1 MFAIYGVSG
10 PLFQGTL
17 EALSRMSPV
26 ARRTPVTPAR
36 RISDNVEVESATVGD
51 TGNAASGRNAH
62 INTSAVEAYKS
73 MLPESLDRGPLYHA
87 DQIMTP
93 NVIAVRAR
101 DEVAHAWRTL
111 TSHMIHQTPVIDDIG
126 QLVGL
131 VSERNLLTTL
141 NVDAGEVRDVLFKRV
156 GDVMTTP
163 VVAASPVTD
172 IRRIARVML
181 DRDVDGVPIVSDAG
195 VLLGFVSRS
204 DILRAVVTDPP
215 LSIWR

>member
-10 PLFQGTL
+10 PVFQGTL
-17 EALSRMSPV
+17 EALNRMPPV
-26 ARRTPVTPAR
+26 ARRTPVTPAQ
-36 RISDNVEVESATVGD
+36 RISDNVEIESATARGA
-51 TGNAASGRNAH
+51 GANRLGAQA
-62 INTSAVEAYKS
+62 IEAYKS
-73 MLPESLDRGPLYHA
+73 MLPEDLDRGPLYHA

-111 TSHMIHQTPVIDDIG
+111 TSHMIHQTPVLDDSG

-131 VSERNLLTTL
+131 VSERNLLTAF
-141 NVDAGEVRDVLFKRV
+141 NVDGGEIRDVRLKRV

-181 DRDVDGVPIVSDAG
+181 DRDVDGVPIVSEAG

>member
-10 PLFQGTL
+10 PVFQGTL
-17 EALSRMSPV
+17 EALNRLPPV
-26 ARRTPVTPAR
+26 ARRSPVTPAQ
-36 RISDNVEVESATVGD
+36 RISDNVEIESATARGA
-51 TGNAASGRNAH
+51 GANRLGAQA
-62 INTSAVEAYKS
+62 IEAYKS
-73 MLPESLDRGPLYHA
+73 MLPEDLDRGPLYHA

-101 DEVAHAWRTL
+101 DEVAYAWRTL
-111 TSHMIHQTPVIDDIG
+111 TSHMIHQTPVLDDSG
-126 QLVGL
+126 QLVGV
-131 VSERNLLTTL
+131 VSERNLLTAF
-141 NVDAGEVRDVLFKRV
+141 NVDGGEIRDVRLKRV

-181 DRDVDGVPIVSDAG
+181 DRDVDGVPIVSEAG

>member
-10 PLFQGTL
+10 PIFQGTL
-17 EALSRMSPV
+17 EAMSRMPPV
-26 ARRTPVTPAR
+26 VRRTPVNAAR
-36 RISDNVEVESATVGD
+36 RIADDVATESAT
-51 TGNAASGRNAH
+51 TGSAAAFAPTSRNAQA
-62 INTSAVEAYKS
+62 IEAYRS
-73 MLPESLDRGPLYHA
+73 MLPEDLDRGPLYHA

-93 NVIAVRAR
+93 EVIALRAR
-101 DEVAHAWRTL
+101 DDVIHAWRTL
-111 TSHMIHQTPVIDDIG
+111 TRHGIHQTPVLDDTG
-126 QLVGL
+126 RLVGL

-141 NVDAGEVRDVLFKRV
+141 NVDGGEIRDVLQKRV

-181 DRDVDGVPIVSDAG
+181 DRDVDGVPIVNDAG
-195 VLLGFVSRS
+195 ILLGFVSRS

-215 LSIWR
+215 LSVWR

>member
-10 PLFQGTL
+10 PVFQGTL
-17 EALSRMSPV
+17 EALNRMPPV
-26 ARRTPVTPAR
+26 ARRTPVTPAQ
-36 RISDNVEVESATVGD
+36 RISDNVEIESATARGA
-51 TGNAASGRNAH
+51 GANRLGAQA
-62 INTSAVEAYKS
+62 IEAYKS
-73 MLPESLDRGPLYHA
+73 MLSEDLDRGPLYHA

-111 TSHMIHQTPVIDDIG
+111 TSHMIHQTPVLDDSG
-126 QLVGL
+126 QLVGV
-131 VSERNLLTTL
+131 VSERNLLTAF
-141 NVDAGEVRDVLFKRV
+141 NVDGGEIRDVRLKRV

-181 DRDVDGVPIVSDAG
+181 DRDVDGVPIVSEAG

>member
-10 PLFQGTL
+10 PVFQGTL
-17 EALSRMSPV
+17 EALNRLPPV
-26 ARRTPVTPAR
+26 ARRSPVTPAQ
-36 RISDNVEVESATVGD
+36 RISDNVEIESATARGA
-51 TGNAASGRNAH
+51 GANRLGAQA
-62 INTSAVEAYKS
+62 IEAYKS
-73 MLPESLDRGPLYHA
+73 MLPEDLDRGPLYHA

-111 TSHMIHQTPVIDDIG
+111 TSHMIHQTPVLDDSG

-131 VSERNLLTTL
+131 VSERNLLTAF
-141 NVDAGEVRDVLFKRV
+141 NVDGGEIRDVRLKRV

-181 DRDVDGVPIVSDAG
+181 DRDVDGVPIVSEAG

>member
-10 PLFQGTL
+10 PVFQGTL
-17 EALSRMSPV
+17 EALNRMPPV
-26 ARRTPVTPAR
+26 ARRTPVTPAQ
-36 RISDNVEVESATVGD
+36 RISDNVEIESATARGA
-51 TGNAASGRNAH
+51 GANRLGAQA
-62 INTSAVEAYKS
+62 IEAYKS
-73 MLPESLDRGPLYHA
+73 MLPEDLDRGPLYHA

-111 TSHMIHQTPVIDDIG
+111 TSHMIHQTPVLDDSG
-126 QLVGL
+126 QLVGV
-131 VSERNLLTTL
+131 VSERNLLTAS
-141 NVDAGEVRDVLFKRV
+141 NVDGGEIRDVRLKRV

-181 DRDVDGVPIVSDAG
+181 DRDVDGVPIVSEAG

>member
-10 PLFQGTL
+10 PVFQGTL
-17 EALSRMSPV
+17 EALNRMPPV
-26 ARRTPVTPAR
+26 ARRTPVTPAQ
-36 RISDNVEVESATVGD
+36 RISDNVEIESATARGA
-51 TGNAASGRNAH
+51 GANRLGAQA
-62 INTSAVEAYKS
+62 IEAYKS
-73 MLPESLDRGPLYHA
+73 MLPEDLDRGPLYHA

-111 TSHMIHQTPVIDDIG
+111 TRHMIHQTPVLDDTG
-126 QLVGL
+126 RLVGL
-131 VSERNLLTTL
+131 VSERNLLTTF
-141 NVDAGEVRDVLFKRV
+141 NVDDGEVRDVLLKRV

-181 DRDVDGVPIVSDAG
+181 ERDVDGVPIVNEAG